1 MREEKLYASNER
13 RMIYSAYHRKMLTQ
27 YLQAFLS
34 LVKNLPR
41 AVKLFASLVLVQ
53 KKYRLNPW
61 FLWLPYAKPQT
72 RVFLEWI
79 SQCHSQK
86 QKVLEIGCGVCSV
99 DVALLD
105 QGFRDVVSIDLRRT
119 YLQASKELLGK
130 NKELALVRADANQ
143 LPFRGQ
149 IFDIAAMLDLSYFK
163 GINLDMCFHE
173 ISRLLKPR
181 GAFIADFY
189 EGSKRDDFKKKYYL
203 VGNVIQ
209 LARRCSLQLMRF
221 LPIYHPGDS
230 FAYGYIM
237 MMRKG

>member
-1 MREEKLYASNER
+1 V
-13 RMIYSAYHRKMLTQ
+13 
-27 YLQAFLS
+27 S
-34 LVKNLPR
+34 L
-41 AVKLFASLVLVQ
+41 Q

-72 RVFLEWI
+72 RVFLEWTNK
-79 SQCHSQK
+79 CASQK
-86 QKVLEIGCGVCSV
+86 QKILEIGCGVCSV

-130 NKELALVRADANQ
+130 NRELALVRADANE
-143 LPFRGQ
+143 LPFRSQ

-173 ISRLLKPR
+173 ISRLLKPK

-189 EGSKRDDFKKKYYL
+189 EGSERDDFKKKYYL

-209 LARRCSLQLMRF
+209 LARKCSLQIMRF

-237 MMRKG
+237 MMRKGQSHGL